1 MKPITFHIFVHND
14 VTLSD
19 RVLALQY
26 FKDFTDEISAITG
39 RTFKFNLLRNIP
51 GVTDFNYTSKSAQ
64 EVADR
69 WMAVAAAYKNANNLG
84 WTQTARYIL
93 VINGKINDQVLGAAI
108 PRKPALIASV
118 SSYQVIAHEVG
129 HSFTATHE
137 DAEIGWNPWGIPCE
151 TYVYPEV
158 SAARANCYRY
168 TRQNREHIVN
178 YLKDAP

>member
-84 WTQTARYIL
+84 WTQTER
-93 VINGKINDQVLGAAI
+93 
-108 PRKPALIASV
+108 
-118 SSYQVIAHEVG
+118 
-129 HSFTATHE
+129 
-137 DAEIGWNPWGIPCE
+137 
-151 TYVYPEV
+151 
-158 SAARANCYRY
+158 
-168 TRQNREHIVN
+168 
-178 YLKDAP
+178 